1 MLSSGSEEKINN
13 MTPLDRRQ
21 WLKTAGLTG
30 AFSLLT
36 GARAIADTARV
47 SEMPLPAVPLNGPV
61 RLSSNE
67 NPFGPSPKVREAMVK
82 AFDLGCRYTYGHDQK
97 LKAMI
102 AEREGLT
109 PDHIVITGGSREGL
123 NVTGLTYGLHNREII
138 AADPTYQGLLRYA
151 EEFGGFVHRVGLD
164 DKLDHDLDEM
174 EKRITA
180 KTGLMFICNP
190 NNPTGTLLPFDRLK
204 DFVSSVSG
212 RTMVFLD
219 EAYYDYIEEDGY
231 PSGSYFVKEGQNVI
245 VSRTFSKVYGLAGIR
260 IGYLM
265 ARPDIAAR
273 LGKRLMANT
282 NMLAIYAAMTAYQE
296 EDFYKLSLKKN
307 QESKNMIYAALDEMN
322 LQYYKSHTNFVF
334 FKTGREI
341 QEVIEGMVDHG
352 VRVGRPFPPLTKW
365 CRISTG
371 TMEHTQMFVDGIKKV
386 LV

>member
-1 MLSSGSEEKINN
+1 

-36 GARAIADTARV
+36 GARAIGDNHRSV
-47 SEMPLPAVPLNGPV
+47 EIPLAAPLQNGPV

-67 NPFGPSPKVREAMVK
+67 NPFGPSAKVREAMVK
-82 AFDLGCRYTYGHDQK
+82 AFDLGCRYTYGHDEK

-109 PDHIVITGGSREGL
+109 PEHIVITGGSREGL
-123 NVTGLTYGLHNREII
+123 NVTGLTFGLHNREII

-151 EEFGGFVHRVGLD
+151 EEFGAYVHRVGLD
-164 DKLDHDLDEM
+164 EELGHDLREM

-204 DFVSSVSG
+204 DFIGSVSG

-219 EAYYDYIEEDGY
+219 EAYYDYIEEEGY

-245 VSRTFSKVYGLAGIR
+245 ISRTFSKVYGLAGIR

-265 ARPDIAAR
+265 TRPDIAAR
-273 LGKRLMANT
+273 LSRRLMANT
-282 NMLAIYAAMTAYQE
+282 NMLAIYAAMTAYGE
-296 EDFYKLSLKKN
+296 KDFYKLSLQKN
-307 QESKNMIYAALDEMN
+307 QESKQLIYAALDEMN
-322 LQYYKSHTNFVF
+322 LPYHKSHTNFVF
-334 FKTGREI
+334 FKTGRKI
-341 QEVIEGMVDHG
+341 QDVIEAMLEQG
-352 VRVGRPFPPLTKW
+352 VRVGRPFPPLTNW

-371 TMEHTQMFVDGIKKV
+371 TREHTQMFVDGIKKV
-386 LV
+386 LA